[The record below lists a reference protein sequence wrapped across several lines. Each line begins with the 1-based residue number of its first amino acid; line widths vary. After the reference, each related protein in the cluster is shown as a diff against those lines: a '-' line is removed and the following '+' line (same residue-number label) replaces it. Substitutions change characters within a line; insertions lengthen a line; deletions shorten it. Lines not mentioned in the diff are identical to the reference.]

1 MCVCF
6 ILVFWFLFLL
16 VCCMFRNVWWNLGIV
31 TEVDFLL
38 TSSPPKSIPAP
49 LRELAPRESKKR
61 TRGEEDCYYD
71 KEEDEE
77 GVLKNSRREGG
88 MISDNDSSDDEAWLL
103 EAARNI
109 HDGNGKEDY
118 EYDEDEDD
126 EDFDAMALNC

>member
-1 MCVCF
+1 
-6 ILVFWFLFLL
+6 
-16 VCCMFRNVWWNLGIV
+16 MFRNVWWNLSV
-31 TEVDFLL
+31 VAEVDFLL

-71 KEEDEE
+71 KEEDE

-109 HDGNGKEDY
+109 HDDNGKEDY

-126 EDFDAMALNC
+126 EDFDARTLNC